1 MQTSRLAGKAILVT
15 GAAGGIGRATA
26 LRLSKEGASLALADF
41 NSEGLDAVAA
51 ELAVSRARAH
61 IVQYDA
67 ADAESSRRAVSDAVE
82 MLGRLDAVCNI
93 GGIFSKAHS
102 EKVAVE
108 DWERMLD
115 VNLTS
120 VFVISQAAL
129 PALIAS
135 RGTLVNTA
143 SIAGLEGLPYCAAYA
158 VSKSGV
164 ITLTKTLAAEFA
176 AAGLRANV
184 VCPGGIRTAMG
195 GSASLPDADPELAIR
210 RSRLPGFDGLGDP
223 DDIAAAFA
231 YLVSDDARFVSGTVL
246 TVDGAQQLL

>member
-1 MQTSRLAGKAILVT
+1 MRRERLAGKAMLVT

-26 LRLSKEGASLALADF
+26 RRLASEDASLVLADF
-41 NSEGLDAVAA
+41 NVEGLEIIAD
-51 ELAVSRARAH
+51 ELAATGPRPDL
-61 IVQYDA
+61 IQYDA
-67 ADAESSRRAVSDAVE
+67 ADVGSSRQLVNQAIAK
-82 MLGRLDAVCNI
+82 LGRLDAVCNI
-93 GGIFSKAHS
+93 GGIFLKAHS
-102 EKVAVE
+102 DKMSVE
-108 DWERMLD
+108 DWERILN

-120 VFVISQAAL
+120 VFAISQAAL
-129 PALIAS
+129 PALIAA
-135 RGTLVNTA
+135 RGALVNTA

-158 VSKSGV
+158 VSKAGV

-184 VCPGGIRTAMG
+184 VCPGGIRTSMG
-195 GSASLPDADPELAIR
+195 GSASLPDADPDLAIR
-210 RSRLPGFDGLGDP
+210 RSKLPGFDGLGDP